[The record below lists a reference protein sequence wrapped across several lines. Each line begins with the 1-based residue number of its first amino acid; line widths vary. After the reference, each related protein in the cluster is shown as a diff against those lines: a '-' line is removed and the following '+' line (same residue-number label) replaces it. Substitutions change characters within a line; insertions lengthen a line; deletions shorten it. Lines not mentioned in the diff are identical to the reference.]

1 MTVTLGEID
10 YLRFRVLVEHKLR
23 LCESNEIIFHD
34 LREIYGTIS
43 PECVTIRKWRAEFNK
58 NKTLVVHP
66 EHPGRP
72 KITGLGPE
80 VTKVIQDN
88 PYISLRRLADT
99 FHHDKKTIRR
109 IIDEETEYIRVC
121 LRFVPHILNNSNK
134 IQRMD
139 YAKDM
144 KKQIKQFEKSD
155 FRNIVTGDETWIYLR
170 NYASFVFRRRGEEP
184 LEKPRQA
191 IGDEK
196 RMFTVFFSGEGIQFI
211 HMLPKMQTMD
221 SEIFIKEII
230 QPLDEQYQQQR
241 SKDDRNVWI
250 HFDNARVHTSKKTQ
264 TCNSRSIFT
273 QLKHPAYSPDISPCD
288 FFLFGV
294 LKQELKGK
302 LFRNED
308 EAEQAVTRILNE
320 IHPSEIQRAFR
331 NWIYRLDYIIAHDGN
346 YYNKSKW

>member
-1 MTVTLGEID
+1 
-10 YLRFRVLVEHKLR
+10 
-23 LCESNEIIFHD
+23 
-34 LREIYGTIS
+34 
-43 PECVTIRKWRAEFNK
+43 
-58 NKTLVVHP
+58 
-66 EHPGRP
+66 
-72 KITGLGPE
+72 
-80 VTKVIQDN
+80 
-88 PYISLRRLADT
+88 
-99 FHHDKKTIRR
+99 
-109 IIDEETEYIRVC
+109 
-121 LRFVPHILNNSNK
+121 
-134 IQRMD
+134 MD

-264 TCNSRSIFT
+264 ACISRSIFT
-273 QLKHPAYSPDISPCD
+273 KLKLPAYSPDISPCD

-308 EAEQAVTRILNE
+308 KAEQAVTRILNE
-320 IHPSEIQRAFR
+320 IHPGEIQRAFR